1 MAFSDV
7 YRVGAHAVI
16 TNRTGQ
22 VLLLKAT
29 YGDLA
34 WGLPGG
40 GIDPDETI
48 LEGLKREC
56 REELGVEIE
65 VQALTGVYLHAEINA
80 HVSIFRC
87 HIDAAADIIL
97 SHEHSDFAYHDL
109 EQLSAVQRQRVED
122 CIHFNGEVIFR
133 KF

>member
-16 TNRTGQ
+16 TNHTGQ

-56 REELGVEIE
+56 R
-65 VQALTGVYLHAEINA
+65 
-80 HVSIFRC
+80 
-87 HIDAAADIIL
+87 
-97 SHEHSDFAYHDL
+97 
-109 EQLSAVQRQRVED
+109 
-122 CIHFNGEVIFR
+122 
-133 KF
+133 

>member
-16 TNRTGQ
+16 TNHTGQ

-65 VQALTGVYLHAEINA
+65 AEALTGVYLHAEINA

-97 SHEHSDFAYHDL
+97 SYEHSDFAYHDL

-122 CIHFNGEVIFR
+122 CIYFSGEVIFR

>member
-29 YGDLA
+29 YGDFA

-65 VQALTGVYLHAEINA
+65 VEALTGVYLHAEINA
-80 HVSIFRC
+80 YVSIFRC

-122 CIHFNGEVIFR
+122 CIYFSGEVIFR

>member
-16 TNRTGQ
+16 TNHTGQ

-65 VQALTGVYLHAEINA
+65 VEALTGVYLHAEINA

-122 CIHFNGEVIFR
+122 CIYFNGEVIFR